1 MGKQVA
7 AGSEKKN
14 RQEAFY
20 IERASADA
28 NPDQQGSAVIITG
41 FTSDQR
47 IKGILFSDG

>member
-7 AGSEKKN
+7 AGLKRKN
-14 RQEAFY
+14 RRKAFY
-20 IERASADA
+20 IERASCDA
-28 NPDQQGSAVIITG
+28 NPNQQGSAVIITG